1 MKKILAIAVATAI
14 SAPAMADLTI
24 GGSARYDV
32 SDSDGTTATA
42 GRVQLAVSGSAEGA
56 NGAYASYG
64 AAINL
69 NMGGLD
75 ELTATTGTN
84 YSPENVS
91 FDDVTLTIGNEMAK
105 VQFGEFEMQKAFNN
119 GADTFAPTVTVVG
132 YENSDVRGRDSGNVQ
147 VTFNVADLAVTAGT
161 RIQDADADSQIG
173 VAGTFGGV
181 SVAAVFDQNNDGA
194 DNGIALTAGTTV
206 EGVALNASYADRG
219 AAESVNVN
227 ASYNGFGIAFETTND
242 GSTEEDTT
250 YGTYTLADVAGIAGA
265 SVIVGGGS
273 SDTADKFGVRLN
285 YAF

>member
-32 SDSDGTTATA
+32 TDSDGTTATG
-42 GRVQLAVSGSAEGA
+42 GRVQLAVAGTAEGA
-56 NGAYASYG
+56 NGAFAKYDS
-64 AAINL
+64 AINL
-69 NMGGLD
+69 NMGS
-75 ELTATTGTN
+75 T
-84 YSPENVS
+84 
-91 FDDVTLTIGNEMAK
+91 DVTLDNVHLAIGNEM
-105 VQFGEFEMQKAFNN
+105 VTVDLGEFEMQKAFNN
-119 GADTFAPTVTVVG
+119 GADTFAPTVTVTG
-132 YENSDVRGRDSGNVQ
+132 YENSDVRGRNSGNVQ
-147 VTFNVADLAVTAGT
+147 VTFNVADLTVTAGT